1 MKKILI
7 SWIGRTDLRAVTEGE
22 SVGLGPIAQA
32 VRAKPFDQ
40 IVLLNNFPEA
50 EVKPYLRWLDG
61 IKSLPVSTRQVT
73 LTSPTNFAEIYEAA
87 ADTVHQC
94 STAGGADVQLT
105 FHLSPGTPAMAAV
118 WILIAAGR
126 YPAELIESSRE
137 EGIKTVTIP
146 FEISAEYLPRLR
158 EKQDLRILENLAAL
172 PPNAPAFEEIIHQ
185 SDAMKRVVERARR
198 VAPRNLPVLIEGE
211 SGTGKE
217 LLARAIHVGGLTPKG
232 PFVAVN
238 CGAIPENLMESEF
251 FGHKKG
257 SFTGAATDR
266 KGHFLEADGGTLF
279 LDEIG
284 ELPLAMQAR
293 LLRALQQG
301 EVTPVG
307 ASKPVPFKTRIIAA
321 TNRNL
326 MDEVADGRFR
336 EDLFYRLAVATLR
349 LPPLRERQGDSGL
362 LIDKLLA
369 QVNAELAGATAKPLT
384 LTTGA
389 RALLLAHSW
398 PGNVRELLNTLHRVA
413 AWCEGASISTEEMR
427 EAILPT
433 RTSKQVQGNDSAPLT
448 ADFCLQ
454 DVLADISKT
463 YLEKGMKQAGGNK
476 TRAAK
481 LLGLPNYQTLDNW
494 LKKYGVKG

>member
-7 SWIGRTDLRAVTEGE
+7 SWLGRTDLRAVAEGDI
-22 SVGLGPIAQA
+22 VGIGPIAQA
-32 VRAKPFDQ
+32 IRAVSFDQ
-40 IVLLNNFPEA
+40 VLLLNNFPEA
-50 EVKPYLRWLDG
+50 EVKPYLHWLQG
-61 IKSLPVSTRQVT
+61 IKKLPVSYRQVA

-87 ADTVHQC
+87 TEA
-94 STAGGADVQLT
+94 VQKCRDDFGSAIDLT

-118 WILIAAGR
+118 WLLIAAGR
-126 YPAELIESSRE
+126 YPAKLLESSRE
-137 EGIKTVTIP
+137 QGIKTVTIP
-146 FEISAEYLPRLR
+146 FEIAAEYLPRLR
-158 EKQDLRILENLAAL
+158 ENQDLRILERCAAL
-172 PPNAPAFEEIIHQ
+172 PPNLPAFEEIIHQ

-217 LLARAIHVGGLTPKG
+217 LLARAIHVGSLTPAG

-257 SFTGAATDR
+257 SFTGAAIER
-266 KGHFLEADGGTLF
+266 SGHFVEADGGTLF

-321 TNRNL
+321 TNRTL
-326 MDEVADGRFR
+326 IDEVAAGRFR

-349 LPPLRERQGDSGL
+349 LPPLRERQGDVGL
-362 LIDKLLA
+362 LIDKLLG
-369 QVNAELAGATAKPLT
+369 QVNSGLTSDSAQPLT
-384 LTTGA
+384 LSAGA

-413 AWCEGASISTEEMR
+413 AWCEDATISTAEMR
-427 EAILPT
+427 EAILPA
-433 RTSKQVQGNDSAPLT
+433 RIMKSEPGDDT
-448 ADFCLQ
+448 ASLSESFSLP
-454 DVLADISKT
+454 DVLAEVSRK
-463 YLEKGMKQAGGNK
+463 YLEKAMKQAGGNK
-476 TRAAK
+476 TKAAK

-494 LKKYGVKG
+494 LKKYGVE

>member
-7 SWIGRTDLRAVTEGE
+7 SWIGKTDLRAVTEGE
-22 SVGLGPIAQA
+22 AVGLGPIAQA
-32 VRAKPFDQ
+32 VQAVSFDK

-50 EVKPYLRWLDG
+50 EIKPYISWLQS
-61 IKSLPVSTRQVT
+61 IKSVPVSSHQVK

-87 ADTVHQC
+87 ADAVQKC
-94 STAGGADVQLT
+94 SVDFSSNIDLT

-118 WILIAAGR
+118 WILIAAGH
-126 YPAELIESSRE
+126 YPAQLIESSRE
-137 EGIKTVTIP
+137 QGIKTVTIP
-146 FEISAEYLPRLR
+146 FEIAAEYLPRLH
-158 EKQDLRILENLAAL
+158 EKQDLLTQELFAAL

-185 SDAMKRVVERARR
+185 SDTMKRVVERARR
-198 VAPRNLPVLIEGE
+198 VAPRNLPALIEGE

-217 LLARAIHVGGLTPKG
+217 LLARAIHVGGLAFNG

-326 MDEVADGRFR
+326 MDEVANGRFR
-336 EDLFYRLAVATLR
+336 EDLFYRLAVATLH
-349 LPPLRERQGDSGL
+349 LPPLRERQGDVGI

-369 QVNAELAGATAKPLT
+369 QVNAELVAGSAKPLQ
-384 LTTGA
+384 LSPGA

-413 AWCEGASISTEEMR
+413 AWCEDTTISADEMR
-427 EAILPT
+427 EAILPA
-433 RTSKQVQGNDSAPLT
+433 RAAKQEQNNDST
-448 ADFCLQ
+448 SIADGFSLP
-454 DVLADISKT
+454 DILADISKK
-463 YLEKGMKQAGGNK
+463 YLEHGMKQAGGNK
-476 TRAAK
+476 TKAAK

-494 LKKYGVKG
+494 LKKYGLE

>member
-1 MKKILI
+1 
-7 SWIGRTDLRAVTEGE
+7 
-22 SVGLGPIAQA
+22 
-32 VRAKPFDQ
+32 
-40 IVLLNNFPEA
+40 
-50 EVKPYLRWLDG
+50 
-61 IKSLPVSTRQVT
+61 
-73 LTSPTNFAEIYEAA
+73 
-87 ADTVHQC
+87 
-94 STAGGADVQLT
+94 
-105 FHLSPGTPAMAAV
+105 MAAV

-126 YPAELIESSRE
+126 YPAQLVESSRE
-137 EGIKTVTIP
+137 QGIKTVTIP
-146 FEISAEYLPRLR
+146 FEIAAEYLPRLR
-158 EKQDLRILENLAAL
+158 EKEDLLIQERFAAL
-172 PPNAPAFEEIIHQ
+172 PPNLPAFEEIIYQ

-232 PFVAVN
+232 PFIAVN

-257 SFTGAATDR
+257 AFTGAATDR

-307 ASKPVPFKTRIIAA
+307 DSKPIPFKTRMIAA

-326 MDEVADGRFR
+326 MNEVADGRFR

-349 LPPLRERQGDSGL
+349 LPPLRERQGDLGL

-369 QVNAELAGATAKPLT
+369 QVNCELAAALKLSP
-384 LTTGA
+384 GA
-389 RALLLAHSW
+389 RALLLAHIW

-413 AWCEGASISTEEMR
+413 AWCEESTISADEMR
-427 EAILPT
+427 EAILPV
-433 RTSKQVQGNDSAPLT
+433 RTLKTDQSDDTAPLLEGFSLP
-448 ADFCLQ
+448 DL
-454 DVLADISKT
+454 LAGISKKC
-463 YLEKGMKQAGGNK
+463 LEKGLKQTGGNK
-476 TRAAK
+476 TKAAK

-494 LKKYGVKG
+494 LKKYGVE

>member
-22 SVGLGPIAQA
+22 VVGLGPIAQA
-32 VRAKPFDQ
+32 VRAISFDQ
-40 IVLLNNFPEA
+40 IVLLNNFPEV
-50 EVKPYLRWLDG
+50 EVTAYIRWLQS
-61 IKSLPVSTRQVT
+61 IKNVPLSSRQVT

-87 ADTVHQC
+87 ADTVQKC
-94 STAGGADVQLT
+94 SADFGSDIDLT

-137 EGIKTVTIP
+137 QGVNTVTMP
-146 FEISAEYLPRLR
+146 FEIAAEYLPRLL
-158 EKQDLRILENLAAL
+158 EKQDQRLLERFAAL
-172 PPNAPAFEEIIHQ
+172 PPNLPAFEEIIHQ
-185 SDAMKRVVERARR
+185 SDSMKRVVERARR

-217 LLARAIHVGGLTPKG
+217 LLARAIHVGGLTPNG

-251 FGHKKG
+251 FGHRKG

-266 KGHFLEADGGTLF
+266 KGHFVEADGGTLF

-284 ELPLAMQAR
+284 ELPLAMQVR

-326 MDEVADGRFR
+326 MDEVAEARFR

-349 LPPLRERQGDSGL
+349 LPPLRERQGDVGL

-369 QVNAELAGATAKPLT
+369 QVNAELATGSTKTLT
-384 LTTGA
+384 LSPGA
-389 RALLLAHSW
+389 RALLLGHAW

-413 AWCEGASISTEEMR
+413 AWCEDSTISADEMR
-427 EAILPT
+427 EAILPA
-433 RTSKQVQGNDSAPLT
+433 RTSKPEQLSDTAPL
-448 ADFCLQ
+448 AEGFSLSDI
-454 DVLADISKT
+454 LADISKK
-463 YLEKGMKQAGGNK
+463 YLVKAMKQAGGNK
-476 TRAAK
+476 TKSAK

-494 LKKYGVKG
+494 LKKYGVE

>member
-1 MKKILI
+1 MKKLLI
-7 SWIGRTDLRAVTEGE
+7 SWIGRTDLRAVAEGDI
-22 SVGLGPIAQA
+22 VGLGPIAQA
-32 VRAKPFDQ
+32 VRAVSFDQ
-40 IVLLNNFPEA
+40 VLLLNNFQETEA
-50 EVKPYLRWLDG
+50 KIYINWLG
-61 IKSLPVSTRQVT
+61 SIKNIPASPRQVK

-87 ADTVHQC
+87 
-94 STAGGADVQLT
+94 TAAVQACRDDFGSDIDLT

-126 YPAELIESSRE
+126 YPAQLIESSRE
-137 EGIKTVTIP
+137 QGIKTVTIP
-146 FEISAEYLPRLR
+146 FEIAAEYLPRLR
-158 EKQDLRILENLAAL
+158 EKEDLLVQERFAAL
-172 PPNAPAFEEIIHQ
+172 PPNLPAFEEIIHQ
-185 SDAMKRVVERARR
+185 SHTMKRVVERARR

-217 LLARAIHVGGLTPKG
+217 LLARAIHVGGLTVAA

-266 KGHFLEADGGTLF
+266 NGHFLEADGGTLF

-307 ASKPVPFKTRIIAA
+307 ASKPVPFKARIIAA

-326 MDEVADGRFR
+326 IDEVADGRFR

-349 LPPLRERQGDSGL
+349 LPPLRERQGDVGL
-362 LIDKLLA
+362 LIDKLLD
-369 QVNAELAGATAKPLT
+369 QVNSELKT
-384 LTTGA
+384 LLKLSPGA

-413 AWCEGASISTEEMR
+413 AWCEDSVISTDEMR
-427 EAILPT
+427 ESILPV
-433 RTSKQVQGNDSAPLT
+433 RSLKQDQDNENAPL
-448 ADFCLQ
+448 AEGFSLPDL
-454 DVLADISKT
+454 LGEISKS
-463 YLEKGMKQAGGNK
+463 YLLKGMKQVAGNK
-476 TRAAK
+476 TKAAK

-494 LKKYGVKG
+494 LKKYGVE

>member
-7 SWIGRTDLRAVTEGE
+7 SWIGRTDLRAVKEGE
-22 SVGLGPIAQA
+22 IVGLGPIAQA
-32 VRAKPFDQ
+32 VRAVSFDM
-40 IVLLNNFPEA
+40 IVLLNNFPESEA
-50 EVKPYLRWLDG
+50 QPYIHWLQG
-61 IKSLPVSTRQVT
+61 IRNIPVASRQVT

-87 ADTVHQC
+87 TEA
-94 STAGGADVQLT
+94 VQACRTDYGSDINLT

-126 YPAELIESSRE
+126 YPAQLIESSRE
-137 EGIKTVTIP
+137 KGIKTVTIP
-146 FEISAEYLPRLR
+146 FEIASEYLPRLR
-158 EKQDLRILENLAAL
+158 EKQDQLIQERFAAL
-172 PPNAPAFEEIIHQ
+172 PPNEPAFEEIIHQ
-185 SDAMKRVVERARR
+185 SDTMKQVVERARR

-217 LLARAIHVGGLTPKG
+217 LLARAIHFGGLAPNG
-232 PFVAVN
+232 RFVAVN
-238 CGAIPENLMESEF
+238 CGAIPENLMEPEF

-307 ASKPVPFKTRIIAA
+307 ASKPIPFKTRIIAA

-326 MDEVADGRFR
+326 MDEVANGRFR

-349 LPPLRERQGDSGL
+349 LPPLRERQGDVGL

-369 QVNAELAGATAKPLT
+369 HVNTELETGSEKPLQ
-384 LTTGA
+384 LSPGA
-389 RALLLAHSW
+389 RALLLAHNW

-413 AWCEGASISTEEMR
+413 AWCEDTTISTDEMR
-427 EAILPT
+427 EAILPA
-433 RTSKQVQGNDSAPLT
+433 RTLKSEPSNDNTP
-448 ADFCLQ
+448 
-454 DVLADISKT
+454 LADGFRLPDILTEVSKK
-463 YLEKGMKQAGGNK
+463 YLDQGMKQAGGNK
-476 TRAAK
+476 TKAAK

-494 LKKYGVKG
+494 LKKYGVD

>member
-1 MKKILI
+1 MNKILI
-7 SWIGRTDLRAVTEGE
+7 SWIGRTDLRAVKEGE
-22 SVGLGPIAQA
+22 TVGLGPIAQA
-32 VRAKPFDQ
+32 VRVLSFDR

-50 EVKPYLRWLDG
+50 EVKPYIDWLRG
-61 IKSLPVSTRQVT
+61 IKKVSVSARQVT
-73 LTSPTNFAEIYEAA
+73 LASPTNFAEIYEAA
-87 ADTVHQC
+87 SGSVQQC
-94 STAGGADVQLT
+94 SADFGSDIELT

-118 WILIAAGR
+118 WILIAAGQ

-137 EGIKTVTIP
+137 QGVNTVTIP
-146 FEISAEYLPRLR
+146 FEIAAEYLPRLR
-158 EKQDLRILENLAAL
+158 EKQDLLIRERFAAL

-185 SDAMKRVVERARR
+185 SDPMKRVVERARR

-211 SGTGKE
+211 SGAGKE
-217 LLARAIHVGGLTPKG
+217 LLARAIHVGGLTPNG

-238 CGAIPENLMESEF
+238 CGAIPENLIESEF
-251 FGHKKG
+251 FGHRKG
-257 SFTGAATDR
+257 AFTGAATDR
-266 KGHFLEADGGTLF
+266 KGHFVEADGGTLF

-307 ASKPVPFKTRIIAA
+307 ASKPAPFKTRIIAA

-326 MDEVADGRFR
+326 MDEVAEGRFR

-349 LPPLRERQGDSGL
+349 LPPLRERQGDVGL

-369 QVNAELAGATAKPLT
+369 QVNAELAGGSAKSLT
-384 LTTGA
+384 LSPGA
-389 RALLLAHSW
+389 RALLLGHAW

-413 AWCEGASISTEEMR
+413 AWCDDATISADEMR
-427 EAILPT
+427 EAILPARLT
-433 RTSKQVQGNDSAPLT
+433 KQGQDNDSAPIVEGFSLPDILG
-448 ADFCLQ
+448 A
-454 DVLADISKT
+454 ISKK
-463 YLEKGMKQAGGNK
+463 YLEKAMKQAGGNK
-476 TRAAK
+476 TKAAK

-494 LKKYGVKG
+494 LKKYGVE

>member
-1 MKKILI
+1 MRNILI
-7 SWIGRTDLRAVTEGE
+7 SWIGRTDLRAVAEGD

-32 VRAKPFDQ
+32 IRAVSFDQ
-40 IVLLNNFPEA
+40 VLLLNNFPEA
-50 EVKPYLRWLDG
+50 EVKPYLCWLQG
-61 IKSLPVSTRQVT
+61 IKKLPVSYHQVA

-87 ADTVHQC
+87 EA
-94 STAGGADVQLT
+94 AVQTCRDEYGSDIDLT

-126 YPAELIESSRE
+126 YPAQLIESSRE
-137 EGIKTVTIP
+137 QGIKTVTVP
-146 FEISAEYLPRLR
+146 FEIAAEYLPRLR
-158 EKQDLRILENLAAL
+158 ENQDLRILERCAAL
-172 PPNAPAFEEIIHQ
+172 PPNLPAFEEIIHQ
-185 SDAMKRVVERARR
+185 SDTMKRVVERARR

-217 LLARAIHVGGLTPKG
+217 LLARAIHVGGLTPNG

-257 SFTGAATDR
+257 SFTGAASERT
-266 KGHFLEADGGTLF
+266 GHFVEADGGTLF

-307 ASKPVPFKTRIIAA
+307 ASKPVQFKTRIIAA
-321 TNRNL
+321 TNRTL
-326 MDEVADGRFR
+326 IDEVAAGRFR
-336 EDLFYRLAVATLR
+336 EDLFYRLAVATLG
-349 LPPLRERQGDSGL
+349 LPPLRERQGDVGL
-362 LIDKLLA
+362 LIDKLLT
-369 QVNAELAGATAKPLT
+369 QVNRGLAGDSGKPLT
-384 LTTGA
+384 LSPGA

-413 AWCEGASISTEEMR
+413 AWCEDTTISAAEMR
-427 EAILPT
+427 EAILPA
-433 RTSKQVQGNDSAPLT
+433 RTLQTVLGDESAPLV
-448 ADFCLQ
+448 DSFSLP
-454 DVLADISKT
+454 DVLADVARK
-463 YLEKGMKQAGGNK
+463 YLERAMKQAGGNK
-476 TRAAK
+476 TKAAK

-494 LKKYGVKG
+494 LKKYGVE

>member
-1 MKKILI
+1 MKKFLI
-7 SWIGRTDLRAVTEGE
+7 SWIGRTDLRAVKEGE
-22 SVGLGPIAQA
+22 IVGLGPIAQA
-32 VRAKPFDQ
+32 VRAISFDQ

-50 EVKPYLRWLDG
+50 EAKPYIRWLQG
-61 IKSLPVSTRQVT
+61 IKNVPVSSRQVK
-73 LTSPTNFAEIYEAA
+73 LTSPTNFSEIYEAA
-87 ADTVHQC
+87 AETVQT
-94 STAGGADVQLT
+94 SIFDFGSDIDLT

-118 WILIAAGR
+118 WILIAAGS

-137 EGIKTVTIP
+137 QGVKTVTIP
-146 FEISAEYLPRLR
+146 FEIAAEYLPRLR
-158 EKQDLRILENLAAL
+158 EKQDLRIQVRFAAL
-172 PPNAPAFEEIIHQ
+172 PPNLPAFEEIIHQ
-185 SDAMKRVVERARR
+185 SDTMKRVVDRARR
-198 VAPRNLPVLIEGE
+198 TAPRNLPVLIEGE

-217 LLARAIHVGGLTPKG
+217 LLARAIHVGGLTPNG

-238 CGAIPENLMESEF
+238 CGAIPESLMESEF

-257 SFTGAATDR
+257 AFTGATTDR
-266 KGHFLEADGGTLF
+266 KGHFAEADGGTLF

-307 ASKPVPFKTRIIAA
+307 ASKPVTFKTRIIAA

-326 MDEVADGRFR
+326 MDEVGDGNFR

-349 LPPLRERQGDSGL
+349 LPPLRERQGDVGL

-369 QVNAELAGATAKPLT
+369 QVNAELATSSIPLT
-384 LTTGA
+384 LSPGA

-413 AWCEGASISTEEMR
+413 AWCENTTISIDEIR
-427 EAILPT
+427 EAIMPARLPK
-433 RTSKQVQGNDSAPLT
+433 SEQVNDKSQL
-448 ADFCLQ
+448 ADGFSLP
-454 DVLADISKT
+454 DVLADISKK
-463 YLEKGMKQAGGNK
+463 YLDKGMKQAAGNK
-476 TRAAK
+476 TKAAK

-494 LKKYGVKG
+494 LKKYGAE

>member
-7 SWIGRTDLRAVTEGE
+7 SWIGRTDLRAVKEGNI
-22 SVGLGPIAQA
+22 VGLGPIAQA
-32 VRAKPFDQ
+32 VRAMSFDR

-50 EVKPYLRWLDG
+50 EVKPYISWLQG
-61 IKSLPVSTRQVT
+61 IKHVSVSTRQIQ
-73 LTSPTNFAEIYEAA
+73 LTSPTNFAEIYVAA
-87 ADTVHQC
+87 SDAVQQC
-94 STAGGADVQLT
+94 SVDFGTDIDLT

-118 WILIAAGR
+118 WILIAAGQ
-126 YPAELIESSRE
+126 YPAKLIESSRE
-137 EGIKTVTIP
+137 QGVNTVTIP
-146 FEISAEYLPRLR
+146 FEIAAEYLPRLR
-158 EKQDLRILENLAAL
+158 EKQDQSILERFAAL
-172 PPNAPAFEEIIHQ
+172 PPNAPAFEEIIYQ
-185 SDAMKRVVERARR
+185 SDSMKKVVERARR

-217 LLARAIHVGGLTPKG
+217 LLARAIHVGGLPPEG

-257 SFTGAATDR
+257 AFTGAVADR
-266 KGHFLEADGGTLF
+266 KGHFIEADGGTLF

-307 ASKPVPFKTRIIAA
+307 ASKPVPFKARIIAA

-349 LPPLRERQGDSGL
+349 LPPLRERQGDAGL

-369 QVNAELAGATAKPLT
+369 QVNAELGSAKPFL
-384 LTTGA
+384 LSPGA
-389 RALLLAHSW
+389 HALLLAHSW

-413 AWCEGASISTEEMR
+413 AWCEDSTISAAEMR
-427 EAILPT
+427 EAILPA
-433 RTSKQVQGNDSAPLT
+433 RMSKPELENYGAPL
-448 ADFCLQ
+448 AEGFSLPDI
-454 DVLADISKT
+454 LAGISKK

-476 TRAAK
+476 TKASK
-481 LLGLPNYQTLDNW
+481 LLGFPNYQTLDNW
-494 LKKYGVKG
+494 LKKYGVE

>member
-1 MKKILI
+1 
-7 SWIGRTDLRAVTEGE
+7 
-22 SVGLGPIAQA
+22 
-32 VRAKPFDQ
+32 
-40 IVLLNNFPEA
+40 LNNFPEA
-50 EVKPYLRWLDG
+50 EVKPYLRWLQG
-61 IKSLPVSTRQVT
+61 IKKLPVASRQVT

-87 ADTVHQC
+87 TDAVQACCADYG
-94 STAGGADVQLT
+94 SDINFT

-126 YPAELIESSRE
+126 YPAQLLESSRE
-137 EGIKTVTIP
+137 QGIKTVTIP
-146 FEISAEYLPRLR
+146 FEIAAEYLPRLR
-158 EKQDLRILENLAAL
+158 ENQDLHIQERCAAL
-172 PPNAPAFEEIIHQ
+172 PPNLPAFEEIIYQ
-185 SDAMKRVVERARR
+185 SDTMKRVVERARR

-217 LLARAIHVGGLTPKG
+217 LLARAIHVGSLTPNG

-257 SFTGAATDR
+257 SFTGAATER
-266 KGHFLEADGGTLF
+266 KGHFLEADGGTIF

-307 ASKPVPFKTRIIAA
+307 ASKSVPFKTRIIAA
-321 TNRNL
+321 TNRTL
-326 MDEVADGRFR
+326 IDEVAAGRFR
-336 EDLFYRLAVATLR
+336 EDLFYRLAVATLH
-349 LPPLRERQGDSGL
+349 LPPLRERQGDVGL

-369 QVNAELAGATAKPLT
+369 QVNSELTTALT
-384 LTTGA
+384 LSPGA

-413 AWCEGASISTEEMR
+413 AWCEEPTISTDEMR
-427 EAILPT
+427 EAILPARMLKT
-433 RTSKQVQGNDSAPLT
+433 ESGDYAAPL
-448 ADFCLQ
+448 AEGFSLSG
-454 DVLADISKT
+454 VLGDIAKK
-463 YLEKGMKQAGGNK
+463 YLEKAMKQAGGNK
-476 TRAAK
+476 TKAAK

-494 LKKYGVKG
+494 LRKYGVE

>member
-7 SWIGRTDLRAVTEGE
+7 SWIGRTDLRAVTEVGI
-22 SVGLGPIAQA
+22 VGLGPIAQA
-32 VRAKPFDQ
+32 VRDISFDRV
-40 IVLLNNFPEA
+40 VLLNNFPEVA
-50 EVKPYLRWLDG
+50 VKPYLRWLNG
-61 IKSLPVSTRQVT
+61 IKSVVVSTNKAA
-73 LTSPTNFAEIYEAA
+73 LTSPTNFAEIYEASVA
-87 ADTVHQC
+87 A
-94 STAGGADVQLT
+94 VQKCLIDYGSDSELT

-126 YPAELIESSRE
+126 HPANLIESSRE
-137 EGIKTVTIP
+137 QGVNVVTIP
-146 FEISAEYLPRLR
+146 FEIAAEYLPRLS
-158 EKQDLRILENLAAL
+158 EKHDQSMLERFAAL

-185 SDAMKRVVERARR
+185 SDTMKRVVERARR

-217 LLARAIHVGGLTPKG
+217 LLARAIHVGGLIPSG

-257 SFTGAATDR
+257 SFTGAACDR

-307 ASKPVPFKTRIIAA
+307 SSKSVPFKTRIIAA

-326 MDEVADGRFR
+326 MDEVAVGRFR

-349 LPPLRERQGDSGL
+349 LPALRERQGDVGL

-369 QVNAELAGATAKPLT
+369 QVSSELAVKLSLSP
-384 LTTGA
+384 GA

-398 PGNVRELLNTLHRVA
+398 PGNVRELLNTLHRVV
-413 AWCEGASISTEEMR
+413 AWCEDATISTTELR
-427 EAILPT
+427 EAILPA
-433 RTSKQVQGNDSAPLT
+433 RTLKSMPGDETAPL
-448 ADFCLQ
+448 AESFSLP
-454 DVLADISKT
+454 DVLADVARKN
-463 YLEKGMKQAGGNK
+463 LEKAMKQAGGNK
-476 TRAAK
+476 TKASK

-494 LKKYGVKG
+494 LKKYGVE

>member
-1 MKKILI
+1 MKKILV
-7 SWIGRTDLRAVTEGE
+7 SWIGRTDLRAVKE
-22 SVGLGPIAQA
+22 SEIVGLGPIAQA
-32 VRAKPFDQ
+32 VRAVSFDHV
-40 IVLLNNFPEA
+40 VLLNNFPESEA
-50 EVKPYLRWLDG
+50 LPYLHWLKN
-61 IKSLPVSTRQVT
+61 IRNLPVASRQVK

-87 ADTVHQC
+87 TDA
-94 STAGGADVQLT
+94 VQACCTDYGSDINFT

-118 WILIAAGR
+118 WILIAAGQF
-126 YPAELIESSRE
+126 PAQLIESSRE
-137 EGIKTVTIP
+137 QGIKTVTIP
-146 FEISAEYLPRLR
+146 FEIAAEYLPRLR
-158 EKQDLRILENLAAL
+158 ERQDLLVQERFAAL
-172 PPNAPAFEEIIHQ
+172 PPNEPAFEEIIHQ
-185 SDAMKRVVERARR
+185 SDTMKKVVERARR
-198 VAPRNLPVLIEGE
+198 AAPRSLPVLIEGE

-217 LLARAIHVGGLTPKG
+217 LLARAMHVGGLVPNA

-284 ELPLAMQAR
+284 ELPLVMQAR

-307 ASKPVPFKTRIIAA
+307 ASKPIPFKAHIIAA

-326 MDEVADGRFR
+326 MDEVANGRFR

-349 LPPLRERQGDSGL
+349 LPPLRERQGDVGL
-362 LIDKLLA
+362 LIDKLLV
-369 QVNAELAGATAKPLT
+369 QVNRELTTALT
-384 LTTGA
+384 LSPGA

-413 AWCEGASISTEEMR
+413 AWGEKPTISADEMR

-433 RTSKQVQGNDSAPLT
+433 RMLKTDSGYDAAPL
-448 ADFCLQ
+448 AEGFSLSG
-454 DVLADISKT
+454 VLADIAKK
-463 YLEKGMKQAGGNK
+463 YLEKAMKQTGGNK
-476 TRAAK
+476 TKASK

-494 LKKYGVKG
+494 LKKYGEE

>member
-1 MKKILI
+1 MKKILV
-7 SWIGRTDLRAVTEGE
+7 SWIGRADLRAVKE
-22 SVGLGPIAQA
+22 SEIVGIGPIAQA
-32 VRAKPFDQ
+32 VRAVSFDHV
-40 IVLLNNFPEA
+40 VLLNNFPESEA
-50 EVKPYLRWLDG
+50 LPYLHWLKN
-61 IKSLPVSTRQVT
+61 IRNITVASRQVK

-87 ADTVHQC
+87 TDA
-94 STAGGADVQLT
+94 VQACCTDYGFDINFT

-126 YPAELIESSRE
+126 HPAQLIESSRE
-137 EGIKTVTIP
+137 QGIKTVTIP
-146 FEISAEYLPRLR
+146 FEIAAEYLPRLR
-158 EKQDLRILENLAAL
+158 ERQDLLVQERFAAL
-172 PPNAPAFEEIIHQ
+172 PPNEPAFEEIIHQ
-185 SDAMKRVVERARR
+185 SDTMKNVVERARR

-217 LLARAIHVGGLTPKG
+217 LLARAIHFGGLVPNG

-301 EVTPVG
+301 EVMPVG
-307 ASKPVPFKTRIIAA
+307 ASKPVAFKARIIAA

-349 LPPLRERQGDSGL
+349 LPPLRERQGDVGL
-362 LIDKLLA
+362 LIDKLLT
-369 QVNAELAGATAKPLT
+369 QINGEHTTALT
-384 LTTGA
+384 LSPGA
-389 RALLLAHSW
+389 RAMLLAHSW
-398 PGNVRELLNTLHRVA
+398 PGNVRELLNTLHRVV
-413 AWCEGASISTEEMR
+413 AWCEEPTISADEMR
-427 EAILPT
+427 EAILPARVL
-433 RTSKQVQGNDSAPLT
+433 RTESVDDAAPL
-448 ADFCLQ
+448 AEGFSLSG
-454 DVLADISKT
+454 VLGDIAKK
-463 YLEKGMKQAGGNK
+463 YLEKAMKQAGGNK
-476 TRAAK
+476 TKAAK

-494 LKKYGVKG
+494 LKKYGEE

>member
-1 MKKILI
+1 MKKVLI
-7 SWIGRTDLRAVTEGE
+7 SWIGRTDLRAVKEGE
-22 SVGLGPIAQA
+22 AVGLGPIAQA
-32 VRAKPFDQ
+32 VRAMRFDQ

-50 EVKPYLRWLDG
+50 EVKPYIHWLQG
-61 IKSLPVSTRQVT
+61 IKNIPVASRQVK

-87 ADTVHQC
+87 ADTVQKC
-94 STAGGADVQLT
+94 ISDFGSDIDLT

-137 EGIKTVTIP
+137 QGIKTVTIP
-146 FEISAEYLPRLR
+146 FEIAAEYLPRLR
-158 EKQDLRILENLAAL
+158 ENQDLRIQERFAAL
-172 PPNAPAFEEIIHQ
+172 PPNLPAFEEIIHQ
-185 SDAMKRVVERARR
+185 SESMKRVVERARR
-198 VAPRNLPVLIEGE
+198 TAPRNLPVLIEGE

-217 LLARAIHVGGLTPKG
+217 LLARAIHVGGLAPNG

-257 SFTGAATDR
+257 AFTGATADR

-284 ELPLAMQAR
+284 ELPIAMQAR
-293 LLRALQQG
+293 LLRVLQQG

-307 ASKPVPFKTRIIAA
+307 ASKPLPFKTRIIAA

-326 MDEVADGRFR
+326 MDEVADGNFR

-349 LPPLRERQGDSGL
+349 LPPLRERQGDVGL

-369 QVNAELAGATAKPLT
+369 QVNSELAGGSIKPLT
-384 LTTGA
+384 FSPGA

-413 AWCEGASISTEEMR
+413 AWCENATISTDEMR

-433 RTSKQVQGNDSAPLT
+433 RMLKTESGDDAAPL
-448 ADFCLQ
+448 AEGFSLSGVLG
-454 DVLADISKT
+454 DVAKK
-463 YLEKGMKQAGGNK
+463 YLEKAMKQAGGNK
-476 TRAAK
+476 TKAAK

-494 LKKYGVKG
+494 LKKYGLD

>member
-7 SWIGRTDLRAVTEGE
+7 SWIGRTDLRAVKEGE
-22 SVGLGPIAQA
+22 IVGLGPIAQA
-32 VRAKPFDQ
+32 VRALSFDQ
-40 IVLLNNFPEA
+40 VVLLNNFPET
-50 EVKPYLRWLDG
+50 EVKPYLLWLQG
-61 IKSLPVSTRQVT
+61 IKKVSVSSRQIT
-73 LTSPTNFAEIYEAA
+73 LTSPTDFAEIYQAA
-87 ADTVHQC
+87 ADTVQKC
-94 STAGGADVQLT
+94 NSDFGSDIDLT

-137 EGIKTVTIP
+137 QGVKSVTIP
-146 FEISAEYLPRLR
+146 FEIAAEYLPRLSD
-158 EKQDLRILENLAAL
+158 KQDLRILERFAAL
-172 PPNAPAFEEIIHQ
+172 PPNSPAFAEIIHQ
-185 SDAMKRVVERARR
+185 SDTMKRVVERARR

-217 LLARAIHVGGLTPKG
+217 LLARAIHVGGSSHND

-257 SFTGAATDR
+257 SFTGAAIDR

-284 ELPLAMQAR
+284 ELQLAMQAR

-307 ASKPVPFKTRIIAA
+307 ASKPVPFKARIIAA

-326 MDEVADGRFR
+326 MGEVADGRFR

-349 LPPLRERQGDSGL
+349 LPPLRERQGDVGL

-369 QVNAELAGATAKPLT
+369 QVNSELASVLALSP
-384 LTTGA
+384 GA

-413 AWCEGASISTEEMR
+413 AWCEDSIISADEMR
-427 EAILPT
+427 EVIIPA
-433 RTSKQVQGNDSAPLT
+433 RMSKPEHVSDTAPL
-448 ADFCLQ
+448 AEGFSLPDL
-454 DVLADISKT
+454 LGGISKN
-463 YLEKGMKQAGGNK
+463 YLLKGMKQVGGNK
-476 TRAAK
+476 TKAAK

-494 LKKYGVKG
+494 LKKYGVE

>member
-7 SWIGRTDLRAVTEGE
+7 SWIGRTDFRAATEGDI
-22 SVGLGPIAQA
+22 VGFGPIAQA
-32 VRAKPFDQ
+32 VRAVSFDK
-40 IVLLNNFPEA
+40 IVLLNNFPDAEA
-50 EVKPYLRWLDG
+50 KAYLNWLQG
-61 IKSLPVSTRQVT
+61 IKNIPVSSRQVK

-87 ADTVHQC
+87 T
-94 STAGGADVQLT
+94 GAVQACYTDCGPDIDFT

-118 WILIAAGR
+118 WILIAAGQ
-126 YPAELIESSRE
+126 YPAQLIESSRE
-137 EGIKTVTIP
+137 QGIKTVTIP
-146 FEISAEYLPRLR
+146 FEIAAEYLPRLHD
-158 EKQDLRILENLAAL
+158 KQDLLTQERFAAL

-185 SDAMKRVVERARR
+185 SDTMKRVVERARR

-217 LLARAIHVGGLTPKG
+217 LLARAIHVGGLATNG

-266 KGHFLEADGGTLF
+266 KGHFVEADGGTLF

-307 ASKPVPFKTRIIAA
+307 ASKPLPFKTRIIAA
-321 TNRNL
+321 TNRTL
-326 MDEVADGRFR
+326 MDEVADGSFR

-349 LPPLRERQGDSGL
+349 LPPLRERQGDLGL

-369 QVNAELAGATAKPLT
+369 QVNSELATVFT
-384 LTTGA
+384 LSPGA

-398 PGNVRELLNTLHRVA
+398 PGNVRELLNTLHRVI
-413 AWCEGASISTEEMR
+413 AWCEDATISADEMR
-427 EAILPT
+427 EAILPVRSVET
-433 RTSKQVQGNDSAPLT
+433 KPDICDAPLV
-448 ADFCLQ
+448 DGFSLP
-454 DVLADISKT
+454 DVLAGISKK

-476 TRAAK
+476 TKAAK

-494 LKKYGVKG
+494 LKKYGVE

>member
-1 MKKILI
+1 MKKILV
-7 SWIGRTDLRAVTEGE
+7 SWIGRTDIRAVTEGD
-22 SVGLGPIAQA
+22 SVGFGPIAQA
-32 VRAKPFDQ
+32 LRSISFDQ

-50 EVKPYLRWLDG
+50 EVKTYIKWLHG
-61 IKSLPVSTRQVT
+61 IIKVPVSTNQT
-73 LTSPTNFAEIYEAA
+73 PLTSPTNFAEIYEAA
-87 ADTVHQC
+87 SGVVEKCYAEYGSD
-94 STAGGADVQLT
+94 SNLT

-137 EGIKTVTIP
+137 QGVNTVSIP
-146 FEISAEYLPRLR
+146 FEIAAEYLPRLS
-158 EKQDLRILENLAAL
+158 EKQDLLIQKRFAAL
-172 PPNAPAFEEIIHQ
+172 PPNAPAFEEIIYQ
-185 SDAMKRVVERARR
+185 SDTMKRVIERARR

-217 LLARAIHVGGLTPKG
+217 LLARAIHVGGLSAVG

-257 SFTGAATDR
+257 AFTGAANDR

-293 LLRALQQG
+293 LLRALQLG
-301 EVTPVG
+301 EVTSVG
-307 ASKPVPFKTRIIAA
+307 ASKPVSFKARIIAA

-326 MDEVADGRFR
+326 INEVADGRFR

-349 LPPLRERQGDSGL
+349 LPPLRERQGDIGL
-362 LIDKLLA
+362 LIDKLMD
-369 QVNAELAGATAKPLT
+369 QVNSELTGVSSKQLYLSP
-384 LTTGA
+384 GA

-413 AWCEGASISTEEMR
+413 AWCEGATISADEMR
-427 EAILPT
+427 EAILPS
-433 RTSKQVQGNDSAPLT
+433 RTIKTDHNDDT
-448 ADFCLQ
+448 ALLVEGFSLQ
-454 DVLADISKT
+454 DILADISKK
-463 YLEKGMKQAGGNK
+463 YLEKAMKQAGGNK
-476 TRAAK
+476 TKAAK

-494 LKKYGVKG
+494 LKKYGVE

>member
-7 SWIGRTDLRAVTEGE
+7 SWIGRTDLRAVKEGE
-22 SVGLGPIAQA
+22 IVGFGPIAQA
-32 VRAKPFDQ
+32 VRAIYFDQ

-50 EVKPYLRWLDG
+50 EADSYIRWLNG
-61 IKSLPVSTRQVT
+61 IKTVSVSSRQVT

-87 ADTVHQC
+87 LATVEKCC
-94 STAGGADVQLT
+94 SDFGSDINLI

-137 EGIKTVTIP
+137 QGVNTVTIP
-146 FEISAEYLPRLR
+146 FEIAAEYLPRLS
-158 EKQDLRILENLAAL
+158 EKQDLHIQERCAAL

-185 SDAMKRVVERARR
+185 SDTMKRVVERARR
-198 VAPRNLPVLIEGE
+198 VVPRNLPVLIEGE

-217 LLARAIHVGGLTPKG
+217 LLARAIHVGGLNPNG

-251 FGHKKG
+251 FGHIKG

-266 KGHFLEADGGTLF
+266 KGHFVEADGGTLF

-307 ASKPVPFKTRIIAA
+307 ASKPVLFKTRIIAA

-326 MDEVADGRFR
+326 MDEVAEGRFR

-349 LPPLRERQGDSGL
+349 LPSLRERQGDVGL
-362 LIDKLLA
+362 LIDKLMM
-369 QVNAELAGATAKPLT
+369 QVNTGLAGDSAKPLT
-384 LTTGA
+384 LSPGA
-389 RALLLAHSW
+389 RALLLAHNW

-413 AWCEGASISTEEMR
+413 VWCDEPTISADEMR
-427 EAILPT
+427 EAILPA
-433 RTSKQVQGNDSAPLT
+433 RASKQEQDNDSSPIVEGFSLAE
-448 ADFCLQ
+448 
-454 DVLADISKT
+454 VLADVSRK
-463 YLEKGMKQAGGNK
+463 YLVKAMKQAGANK
-476 TRAAK
+476 TKAAK

-494 LKKYGVKG
+494 LKKYGVE